1 MIVLVIEGG
10 TDIRNFCKDVLM
22 KNFHVVQADNG
33 ADGLVIA
40 RKIVP
45 DLILCDMSV
54 PPLGGLEVCEIL
66 KSDNTTSHIFFIL
79 LDKEGSRLREIAGL
93 RAGANDY
100 LSRPFDSNILE
111 LKIDNLIHLGK
122 ALRGQHPQELSRQL
136 KQNEPEGPFLDK
148 IRQLVH
154 DNISDPDF
162 GVHQMA
168 FQAGVSVS
176 VLYRKLRSLTGIT
189 VHDFV
194 KTIRMKKAM
203 QLLETGMNQVNEV
216 ATAVGYED
224 SKYFSKEFR
233 KTFGK
238 TPTEIKR
245 NVVELDGHIAFASR
259 C

>member
-1 MIVLVIEGG
+1 MIVLLKEAGAA
-10 TDIRNFCKDVLM
+10 IRTFWKDVRM
-22 KNFHVVQADNG
+22 KNFHVVQVDNG
-33 ADGLVIA
+33 AEGVKVA
-40 RKIVP
+40 RKIGP
-45 DLILCDMSV
+45 DLILCDMSA

-66 KSDNTTSHIFFIL
+66 KSDNATSHIFFIL
-79 LDKEGSRLREIAGL
+79 LDSEGSKLREVAGL

-100 LSRPFDSNILE
+100 ITKPFDSNILE
-111 LKIDNLIHLGK
+111 LKIGNLIRLGK
-122 ALRGQHPQELSRQL
+122 ALKEQYPQSPSQRL
-136 KQNEPEGPFLDK
+136 KQQEPEGPFLDK

-154 DNISDPDF
+154 DNIADPDF

-189 VHDFV
+189 VHEFV

-245 NVVELDGHIAFASR
+245 NVVELTGQLNK
-259 C
+259 

>member
-1 MIVLVIEGG
+1 MIVLLIEGG

-33 ADGLVIA
+33 VDGIAIA
-40 RKIVP
+40 RKISP
-45 DLILCDMSV
+45 HLILCDMSV
-54 PPLGGLEVCEIL
+54 PGLGGLEVCEIL
-66 KSDNTTSHIFFIL
+66 KSDSATSHIFFIL
-79 LDKEGSRLREIAGL
+79 LDTEGSGPREVAGL

-100 LSRPFDSNILE
+100 ISRPFDSNILE

-122 ALRGQHPQELSRQL
+122 ALRGQYPQELPRQL
-136 KQNEPEGPFLDK
+136 KQSEPEGPFLDK

-203 QLLETGMNQVNEV
+203 ELLETGLNQVNEV

-238 TPTEIKR
+238 TPIEIKR
-245 NVVELDGHIAFASR
+245 TVVELG
-259 C
+259 